1 MADVWILVE
10 QEKDLQNASIEEIN
24 HEVSSKI
31 KVCEEKKKEFEEQVK
46 KAPKTGKD
54 KNVPRWKGE
63 ASSDSLRFAI
73 ELLEELL
80 ENINNIFNKSSNKD
94 SIDTTQIFNDQK
106 DVFLKRLTEFLETRY
121 KIHKKEL
128 QKMEN
133 RQAEAAKEMLDLAKE
148 LLDGVNQ

>member
-10 QEKDLQNASIEEIN
+10 QEKDLQNASIEDIN

-54 KNVPRWKGE
+54 KNVPKWKGE

-94 SIDTTQIFNDQK
+94 SIDTTIFNDQK
-106 DVFLKRLTEFLETRY
+106 DVFLKRLTEFLQTRY
-121 KIHKKEL
+121 KIHKIHKKEHTIL
-128 QKMEN
+128 KN
-133 RQAEAAKEMLDLAKE
+133 KAEAAQEMLDMVKE
-148 LLDGVNQ
+148 LLGRVN

>member
-1 MADVWILVE
+1 MAGVWILVE

-31 KVCEEKKKEFEEQVK
+31 ELLEEKIKKFDSQVE
-46 KAPKTGKD
+46 KAIRRDDRVLK
-54 KNVPRWKGE
+54 WKGE

-94 SIDTTQIFNDQK
+94 SIDTTQIS
-106 DVFLKRLTEFLETRY
+106 RWT
-121 KIHKKEL
+121 
-128 QKMEN
+128 
-133 RQAEAAKEMLDLAKE
+133 
-148 LLDGVNQ
+148 